1 MINPMALQ
9 QIMANQQNLQNFQRQ
24 FNQFAQQFQGGPQ
37 QMNPQML
44 VQQKLNSGEMTQA
57 QFEQLRNYA
66 NMLTGMKY

>member
-9 QIMANQQNLQNFQRQ
+9 QIMANQQNLQNFQQQ